1 MDTMNKNE
9 KLRRTRI
16 AFWINLP
23 ICLMSMIVVYKSIDS
38 MVVWKIIASSISSLV
53 FINVTMI
60 VFQKLRR
67 MQELD

>member
-23 ICLMSMIVVYKSIDS
+23 ICLMSMVVVYKSIDS

-53 FINVTMI
+53 FINMTMI

>member
-1 MDTMNKNE
+1 MDAMNKNE
-9 KLRRTRI
+9 KLRKTRI

-38 MVVWKIIASSISSLV
+38 MVVWKIIVSSISSLV
-53 FINVTMI
+53 LINMTMI

>member
-1 MDTMNKNE
+1 MNKNE
-9 KLRRTRI
+9 KLRKTRI

-38 MVVWKIIASSISSLV
+38 MVVWKIIVSSISSLV
-53 FINVTMI
+53 LINMTMI

>member
-1 MDTMNKNE
+1 MNKNE

-38 MVVWKIIASSISSLV
+38 MVVWKIIASSIFSLV
-53 FINVTMI
+53 FINMTMI

-67 MQELD
+67 LQELD